1 MRVAGEL
8 LARNGSEVLVKGEE
22 ENFSHNTHYARA
34 LKKLS
39 FLLSSK
45 MLHFLSQIA
54 CLLPCVFESHL
65 SLHMLQFDHMREVS
79 ASPK

>member
-22 ENFSHNTHYARA
+22 ENFSHNVCA

-65 SLHMLQFDHMREVS
+65 SLHMLQFDHI
-79 ASPK
+79 

>member
-22 ENFSHNTHYARA
+22 ENFSHNVCA

-39 FLLSSK
+39 LLLSSK